1 MTLSRYI
8 LKAGLYFIGGAA
20 ILIGSAIVVFG
31 IRLVGEFFSA
41 VVNLVYAAG
50 PITDLGSPND
60 DSELRFYAV
69 FFAAF
74 GVLMVQSA
82 RHLKKYSAR
91 IPLLLA
97 LFFAGGFARV
107 ISYIVVGPPH
117 ALFILLMGIELIAP
131 PLLWLAWRKTSLV
144 GNTNLHNR
152 Q

>member
-1 MTLSRYI
+1 MNLSRQI
-8 LKAGLYFIGGAA
+8 LKSGLYFIGGAA

-31 IRLVGEFFSA
+31 IQFVGEFFSA
-41 VVNLVYAAG
+41 IVNFVYAAG
-50 PITDLGSPND
+50 PVTDLESPND

-91 IPLLLA
+91 IPFLLA
-97 LFFAGGFARV
+97 LFFAGGLARV
-107 ISYIVVGPPH
+107 ISYIAVGPPH

-131 PLLWLAWRKTSLV
+131 PVLWLAWRKLKA
-144 GNTNLHNR
+144 
-152 Q
+152 